1 MRSNLFRVTRGPPWP
16 VRLLARRAASV
27 FHFGGLISGKG
38 ALTVGTLTLLREW
51 VEESSVPGGRTLRVP
66 GLDSRSRENV
76 HSSLS
81 KLPERLDCLD
91 SFSRAITILAG
102 ENSGR
107 VRERREGKVP
117 TGASRWNKSG
127 VSAFPE

>member
-1 MRSNLFRVTRGPPWP
+1 MFPVWTLGP
-16 VRLLARRAASV
+16 VRTS
-27 FHFGGLISGKG
+27 I
-38 ALTVGTLTLLREW
+38 
-51 VEESSVPGGRTLRVP
+51 P
-66 GLDSRSRENV
+66 
-76 HSSLS
+76 LS

-117 TGASRWNKSG
+117 AGASR
-127 VSAFPE
+127 

>member
-1 MRSNLFRVTRGPPWP
+1 MEDGLDVFPIWTLGP
-16 VRLLARRAASV
+16 VRTS
-27 FHFGGLISGKG
+27 I
-38 ALTVGTLTLLREW
+38 
-51 VEESSVPGGRTLRVP
+51 P
-66 GLDSRSRENV
+66 
-76 HSSLS
+76 LS

-102 ENSGR
+102 ENSEGR
-107 VRERREGKVP
+107 VRKRREGKVP

>member
-1 MRSNLFRVTRGPPWP
+1 MEDGLYVFPVWTLGP
-16 VRLLARRAASV
+16 VRTSIA
-27 FHFGGLISGKG
+27 
-38 ALTVGTLTLLREW
+38 
-51 VEESSVPGGRTLRVP
+51 
-66 GLDSRSRENV
+66 
-76 HSSLS
+76 LS

-102 ENSGR
+102 ENSER
-107 VRERREGKVP
+107 FRERREGKVP